1 MSVRTELAL
10 INLYSGMLSHNS
22 KYQILSMSALPNQP
36 SKNISACQLSTWFYL
51 LTGYYS
57 NAEVVAYHIINPQKA
72 APPHTLDPRDVLYL
86 WRKLSFRAHQFNTTV
101 IGAPSIDL
109 THEGNTT
116 LQGHVDG
123 IRELQVWTWMPNFII
138 RDGRA
143 TGTPLNDACISY
155 RLVECDDWGLSSV
168 TK

>member
-1 MSVRTELAL
+1 M
-10 INLYSGMLSHNS
+10 
-22 KYQILSMSALPNQP
+22 
-36 SKNISACQLSTWFYL
+36 
-51 LTGYYS
+51 
-57 NAEVVAYHIINPQKA
+57 AYHIINPLKA

-86 WRKLSFRAHQFNTTV
+86 WRKLSFRARQFNATV

-155 RLVECDDWGLSSV
+155 RLGSV
-168 TK
+168 TIGDCQVFRNKTITMNKTIN